1 MNLLTENNHKNHCYN
16 CNICSFISNNKKD
29 YTRHLITAKHNILTE
44 LTNTENMLT
53 NTESMLTNTESVLTN
68 THLHIC
74 KICNKKYKSRV
85 GLWKH
90 NKICIPIDN
99 INITTLDDPLDS
111 NNEHLEKSVKHLV
124 DMVENQKLENVFTPA
139 IYEPTS
145 TQIELLTTIIMNM
158 ASEHKDFKDIITE
171 QNKLII
177 DLASK
182 QCNIINNNNNTQN
195 NTQNNNFNIKMFL
208 NEICKDAMTMNEF
221 ASGIIIQLDEVEN
234 FGHNGYIE
242 GITSIIKSR
251 LDKLDITQRPIH
263 CTDVKRETL
272 HIKEKDEW
280 VSNETNRNRLR
291 QVVQYIAKKNL
302 KKIPEWE
309 ENNPNGN
316 NLEHKLYDFRVKL
329 QLNALGALGEEQI
342 KLDDTIMKNIAHLV
356 YVDKQK
362 YKQVT

>member
-1 MNLLTENNHKNHCYN
+1 MILEKPQELPQFCCEK
-16 CNICSFISNNKKD
+16 CNFISNNKKD
-29 YTRHLITAKHNILTE
+29 YTRHTMTAKHIKRYKDIILP
-44 LTNTENMLT
+44 
-53 NTESMLTNTESVLTN
+53 
-68 THLHIC
+68 
-74 KICNKKYKSRV
+74 KIPVCECGNKYSYMS
-85 GLWKH
+85 GLWRHKLKC
-90 NKICIPIDN
+90 NFVPIIENTFTQDN
-99 INITTLDDPLDS
+99 IKITTLDDPPES
-111 NNEHLEKSVKHLV
+111 NNEHLENSVKNLV
-124 DMVENQKLENVFTPA
+124 DMVENQKLENVFTPT

-171 QNKLII
+171 QNKLIM

-182 QCNIINNNNNTQN
+182 QCNIINNNNNNTQN

-342 KLDDTIMKNIAHLV
+342 KLDDTIMKNIARLV